1 MNTEQPEIPQA
12 IASATLAEGRKTPQN
27 APIAA
32 SEHTKALDHADRRP
46 LGALPP
52 ARRRPLRFARPTG
65 FAALQGRRETTA
77 GGNPPS
83 SAHTNNQHRVGPL
96 QSSALGP
103 VQVAAP
109 TCLPDR

>member
-109 TCLPDR
+109 SRLQT